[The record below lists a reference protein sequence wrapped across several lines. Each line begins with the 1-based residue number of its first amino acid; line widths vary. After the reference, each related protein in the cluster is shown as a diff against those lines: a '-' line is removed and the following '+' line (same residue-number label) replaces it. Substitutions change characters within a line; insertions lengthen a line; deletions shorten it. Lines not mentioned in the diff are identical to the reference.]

1 MASPCIWQQAIKLN
15 HAVHCPELYSWLCAP
30 LPAWPSRPA
39 GSPAVVPD
47 TGTICMGPAV
57 VEVLVAVLFSGGMS
71 GSFP

>member
-1 MASPCIWQQAIKLN
+1 MLCTVPSCTPGC
-15 HAVHCPELYSWLCAP
+15 VPRCPPGPPAP